1 MPRYIGDTNE
11 YLSSL
16 LLKVRETNCPVLNE
30 EYRSLK
36 ADYRNG
42 NRDRFYGDD
51 PRALQ
56 YIPTL
61 KQLGT
66 LNIRMYTEHTPHS
79 ENARNY
85 CKLYRIPFTEI
96 KIQQPSNVV
105 KFNNISATMKPA
117 YQYANEDVLK
127 TQTNQNVYPFVFIG
141 DRFIGG
147 HHLLNAYM
155 HNLSIRVYTSSNNSE
170 FYSTVR
176 VLDRYN
182 LPYRVVDLDMYDR
195 YHDKLI
201 KKTGK
206 MNGPYI
212 FIGFDYLWNG
222 LQDLNIFLRKYKNT
236 RLTQKL
242 WKQMRQYFLD
252 KTSLEF

>member
-1 MPRYIGDTNE
+1 MPRSFGDKNE
-11 YLSSL
+11 YLSMLS
-16 LLKVRETNCPVLNE
+16 LKVRELNCPVLDE
-30 EYRSLK
+30 EYRALK
-36 ADYRNG
+36 EDYQNG
-42 NRDRFYGDD
+42 NPDRFYGDD
-51 PRALQ
+51 YRALQ

-61 KQLGT
+61 KQLGS

-105 KFNNISATMKPA
+105 KFNNINARMKPA

-141 DRFIGG
+141 ERFIGG
-147 HHLLNAYM
+147 SHLLNAYM
-155 HNLSIRVYTSSNNSE
+155 HYLSIRVYMSGNNSE
-170 FYSTVR
+170 FYSTKR
-176 VLDRYN
+176 ALDRYN
-182 LPYRVVDLDMYDR
+182 LPYRLVELDMYDTL
-195 YHDKLI
+195 HEKLI

-206 MNGPYI
+206 TEGPYI

-222 LQDLNIFLRKYKNT
+222 LQDLHLFLRKYKHTGLT
-236 RLTQKL
+236 RKL
-242 WKQMRQYFLD
+242 WKKMRKYFLH
-252 KTSLEF
+252 KNSLNF